1 MHHVGCMASPELY
14 VVQGARRFTTWGTWL
29 ALNPTWFRAPFHAPC
44 KMHGKP
50 RTRRSSGRHVIC
62 TMGGS
67 WLALYPAWYRAPFY
81 TSMYYVYVLKNH
93 VDHKL
98 YVGYTTNLRE
108 RLQKHQNGEVTSTKF
123 RRPFELIFY
132 EGYKSMKD
140 AKRRERYLKSS
151 KGKSS
156 LNMMLRDSLK

>member
-1 MHHVGCMASPELY
+1 
-14 VVQGARRFTTWGTWL
+14 
-29 ALNPTWFRAPFHAPC
+29 
-44 KMHGKP
+44 
-50 RTRRSSGRHVIC
+50 
-62 TMGGS
+62 
-67 WLALYPAWYRAPFY
+67 
-81 TSMYYVYVLKNH
+81 MYYVYVLRSQLDNN
-93 VDHKL
+93 L
-98 YVGYTTNLRE
+98 YIGYTTNLRE

-140 AKRRERYLKSS
+140 AKRREGYLKSS